1 MDKYNDGDNDDF
13 NGDGEGS
20 DGDDDGEGS
29 DGEMDETESGPTHCM
44 MWAAGEAQLAAALL
58 LTHLLLI

>member
-1 MDKYNDGDNDDF
+1 MDKYNDGDNDEF

-29 DGEMDETESGPTHCM
+29 DGEMDETESGPCTAWC
-44 MWAAGEAQLAAALL
+44 GRPERPN
-58 LTHLLLI
+58 